1 MTTAEMEKEIAELQA
16 DPDVKLAAKERSLRY
31 RRQRYLYNLRVDK
44 KHGAALREAG
54 MTVELLEHMYLEQ
67 IEREKSRE
75 EGIE

>member
-44 KHGAALREAG
+44 KRGAALRESG
-54 MTVELLEHMYLEQ
+54 MTVELLERMYLEQ